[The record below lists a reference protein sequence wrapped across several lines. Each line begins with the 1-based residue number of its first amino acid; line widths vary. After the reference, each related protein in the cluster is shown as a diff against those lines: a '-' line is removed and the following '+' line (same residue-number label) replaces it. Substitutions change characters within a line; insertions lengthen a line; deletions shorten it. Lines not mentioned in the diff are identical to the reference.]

1 MKLSTTWIK
10 KSLRRTI
17 SEAEIVAALEAA
29 GIEVEQIIST
39 LPLDPMIVVGL
50 VKKCVQHP
58 NADRLHIAEIELPGQ
73 SLTIV
78 CGATNVR
85 TGLKVAVAQVGS
97 TLPSGDVI
105 NRAKLRGEISDGML
119 CSAREL
125 VLGDDHDGIIELP
138 SDLAVGTKLCDV
150 YPADTVVDVKTAANR
165 FDLQSVVGLARE
177 VAAQTSSELV
187 LPKAKAL
194 KPSKNGPRVELEVTP
209 ETVGRFMLTEM
220 TLGQPN
226 EGAAGD
232 YGALLQASGVQY
244 LADR

>member
-1 MKLSTTWIK
+1 MKLSTTWLK

-17 SEAEIVAALEAA
+17 SETEIVAALEAA

-58 NADRLHIAEIELPGQ
+58 NADRLHIVKIELPGQ

-85 TGLKVAVAQVGS
+85 AGLKVAVAQVGS

-105 NRAKLRGEISDGML
+105 TQAKLRGEISDGML

-209 ETVGRFMLTEM
+209 ETVNTV
-220 TLGQPN
+220 
-226 EGAAGD
+226 AAF
-232 YGALLQASGVQY
+232 AAE
-244 LADR
+244 